1 MENKD
6 KKIEKKKTTS
16 RKTPAKK
23 KTTKSSNLNEKK
35 ITSKTSRK
43 RTIKKE
49 NIKKENIKKESNKVN
64 ILLQAIFFIL
74 LIVVVVLGIL
84 VVKKDNENKNKVVAN
99 IVVPVFEKD
108 NQSSITINADALTSD
123 YIVKVTN
130 YKSIDNVNKEEFTYD
145 VSIQNN
151 TSANVIVKKGKNGL
165 PRIYTKTYLN
175 AKIQKDEIG
184 GYKII
189 TEERT
194 KPVSSIEFIESKYSN
209 DNAKKDLVKLFNN
222 SRFDY
227 PKPIELIKTLIK
239 IYNNKNAIILDFFAG
254 SGTTGQAVV
263 ELNSED
269 NGNRQFI
276 LCTNNENNICEEV
289 TYQRLI
295 KVNYGTTKAKPLK
308 FNLKYYRT
316 SYIPRINTEEENIQ
330 ERKRIKCS

>member
-1 MENKD
+1 MENKE
-6 KKIEKKKTTS
+6 KKTENKKTTS
-16 RKTPAKK
+16 RKTPSKK
-23 KTTKSSNLNEKK
+23 RTTKSSNLNEKK

-151 TSANVIVKKGKNGL
+151 TSANVIVKKGKNGKNL
-165 PRIYTKTYLN
+165 MKDSKSTIISGEKLKKSVKENVYYYISVDDINKVKSKE
-175 AKIQKDEIG
+175 KILF
-184 GYKII
+184 KI
-189 TEERT
+189 
-194 KPVSSIEFIESKYSN
+194 VS
-209 DNAKKDLVKLFNN
+209 
-222 SRFDY
+222 
-227 PKPIELIKTLIK
+227 
-239 IYNNKNAIILDFFAG
+239 
-254 SGTTGQAVV
+254 
-263 ELNSED
+263 
-269 NGNRQFI
+269 
-276 LCTNNENNICEEV
+276 
-289 TYQRLI
+289 
-295 KVNYGTTKAKPLK
+295 
-308 FNLKYYRT
+308 
-316 SYIPRINTEEENIQ
+316 
-330 ERKRIKCS
+330 

>member
-35 ITSKTSRK
+35 ITSNTSRK

-151 TSANVIVKKGKNGL
+151 TSANVIVKKGKNGKNL
-165 PRIYTKTYLN
+165 MKDSKSTIISGEKLKKSVKENVYYYISVDNINKVKSKE
-175 AKIQKDEIG
+175 KILF
-184 GYKII
+184 KIL
-189 TEERT
+189 
-194 KPVSSIEFIESKYSN
+194 S
-209 DNAKKDLVKLFNN
+209 
-222 SRFDY
+222 
-227 PKPIELIKTLIK
+227 
-239 IYNNKNAIILDFFAG
+239 
-254 SGTTGQAVV
+254 
-263 ELNSED
+263 
-269 NGNRQFI
+269 
-276 LCTNNENNICEEV
+276 
-289 TYQRLI
+289 
-295 KVNYGTTKAKPLK
+295 
-308 FNLKYYRT
+308 
-316 SYIPRINTEEENIQ
+316 
-330 ERKRIKCS
+330 

>member
-43 RTIKKE
+43 RT
-49 NIKKENIKKESNKVN
+49 IKKENIKKESNKVN

-151 TSANVIVKKGKNGL
+151 TSANVIVKKGKNGKNL
-165 PRIYTKTYLN
+165 MKDSKSTIISGEKLKKSVKENVYYYISVDDINKVKSKE
-175 AKIQKDEIG
+175 KILF
-184 GYKII
+184 KIL
-189 TEERT
+189 
-194 KPVSSIEFIESKYSN
+194 S
-209 DNAKKDLVKLFNN
+209 
-222 SRFDY
+222 
-227 PKPIELIKTLIK
+227 
-239 IYNNKNAIILDFFAG
+239 
-254 SGTTGQAVV
+254 
-263 ELNSED
+263 
-269 NGNRQFI
+269 
-276 LCTNNENNICEEV
+276 
-289 TYQRLI
+289 
-295 KVNYGTTKAKPLK
+295 
-308 FNLKYYRT
+308 
-316 SYIPRINTEEENIQ
+316 
-330 ERKRIKCS
+330 

>member
-6 KKIEKKKTTS
+6 KKTEKKKTTS
-16 RKTPAKK
+16 RKIPSKK
-23 KTTKSSNLNEKK
+23 RTTKSSNLNEKK

-151 TSANVIVKKGKNGL
+151 TSANVIVKKGKDGKNLMKDSKSTIISGEKL
-165 PRIYTKTYLN
+165 KKSVKENVYYYISVDDINKVKSKE
-175 AKIQKDEIG
+175 KILF
-184 GYKII
+184 KI
-189 TEERT
+189 
-194 KPVSSIEFIESKYSN
+194 VS
-209 DNAKKDLVKLFNN
+209 
-222 SRFDY
+222 
-227 PKPIELIKTLIK
+227 
-239 IYNNKNAIILDFFAG
+239 
-254 SGTTGQAVV
+254 
-263 ELNSED
+263 
-269 NGNRQFI
+269 
-276 LCTNNENNICEEV
+276 
-289 TYQRLI
+289 
-295 KVNYGTTKAKPLK
+295 
-308 FNLKYYRT
+308 
-316 SYIPRINTEEENIQ
+316 
-330 ERKRIKCS
+330 

>member
-151 TSANVIVKKGKNGL
+151 TSANVIVKKGKDGKNLMKDSKSTIISGEKL
-165 PRIYTKTYLN
+165 KKSVKENVYYYISVDNINKVKSKE
-175 AKIQKDEIG
+175 KILF
-184 GYKII
+184 KIL
-189 TEERT
+189 
-194 KPVSSIEFIESKYSN
+194 S
-209 DNAKKDLVKLFNN
+209 
-222 SRFDY
+222 
-227 PKPIELIKTLIK
+227 
-239 IYNNKNAIILDFFAG
+239 
-254 SGTTGQAVV
+254 
-263 ELNSED
+263 
-269 NGNRQFI
+269 
-276 LCTNNENNICEEV
+276 
-289 TYQRLI
+289 
-295 KVNYGTTKAKPLK
+295 
-308 FNLKYYRT
+308 
-316 SYIPRINTEEENIQ
+316 
-330 ERKRIKCS
+330 

>member
-74 LIVVVVLGIL
+74 LLIVVVLGIL

-151 TSANVIVKKGKNGL
+151 TSANVIVKKGKNGKNL
-165 PRIYTKTYLN
+165 MKDSKSTIISGEKLKKSVKENVYYYISVDNINKVKSKE
-175 AKIQKDEIG
+175 KILF
-184 GYKII
+184 KI
-189 TEERT
+189 
-194 KPVSSIEFIESKYSN
+194 VS
-209 DNAKKDLVKLFNN
+209 
-222 SRFDY
+222 
-227 PKPIELIKTLIK
+227 
-239 IYNNKNAIILDFFAG
+239 
-254 SGTTGQAVV
+254 
-263 ELNSED
+263 
-269 NGNRQFI
+269 
-276 LCTNNENNICEEV
+276 
-289 TYQRLI
+289 
-295 KVNYGTTKAKPLK
+295 
-308 FNLKYYRT
+308 
-316 SYIPRINTEEENIQ
+316 
-330 ERKRIKCS
+330 

>member
-1 MENKD
+1 MENKE
-6 KKIEKKKTTS
+6 KKTEKKKTTS
-16 RKTPAKK
+16 RKTPSKK
-23 KTTKSSNLNEKK
+23 RTTKSSNLNEKK

-151 TSANVIVKKGKNGL
+151 TSANVIVKKGKNGKNL
-165 PRIYTKTYLN
+165 M
-175 AKIQKDEIG
+175 KDS
-184 GYKII
+184 KSTII
-189 TEERT
+189 SGE
-194 KPVSSIEFIESKYSN
+194 KL
-209 DNAKKDLVKLFNN
+209 KKSVK
-222 SRFDY
+222 
-227 PKPIELIKTLIK
+227 
-239 IYNNKNAIILDFFAG
+239 
-254 SGTTGQAVV
+254 
-263 ELNSED
+263 
-269 NGNRQFI
+269 
-276 LCTNNENNICEEV
+276 
-289 TYQRLI
+289 
-295 KVNYGTTKAKPLK
+295 
-308 FNLKYYRT
+308 
-316 SYIPRINTEEENIQ
+316 ENIYYYISVDDINKVKSK
-330 ERKRIKCS
+330 EKILFKIVS

>member
-16 RKTPAKK
+16 RKTPSKK
-23 KTTKSSNLNEKK
+23 RTTKSSNLNEKK

-84 VVKKDNENKNKVVAN
+84 VVKKDNEGKNKVVAN

-151 TSANVIVKKGKNGL
+151 TSANVIVKKGKNGKNL
-165 PRIYTKTYLN
+165 MKDSKSTIISGEKLKKSVKENVYYYISVDDINKVKSKE
-175 AKIQKDEIG
+175 KILF
-184 GYKII
+184 KI
-189 TEERT
+189 
-194 KPVSSIEFIESKYSN
+194 VS
-209 DNAKKDLVKLFNN
+209 
-222 SRFDY
+222 
-227 PKPIELIKTLIK
+227 
-239 IYNNKNAIILDFFAG
+239 
-254 SGTTGQAVV
+254 
-263 ELNSED
+263 
-269 NGNRQFI
+269 
-276 LCTNNENNICEEV
+276 
-289 TYQRLI
+289 
-295 KVNYGTTKAKPLK
+295 
-308 FNLKYYRT
+308 
-316 SYIPRINTEEENIQ
+316 
-330 ERKRIKCS
+330 

>member
-151 TSANVIVKKGKNGL
+151 TSANVIVKKGKNGKNL
-165 PRIYTKTYLN
+165 MKDSKSTIISGEKLKKSVKENVYYYISVDNINKVKSKE
-175 AKIQKDEIG
+175 KILF
-184 GYKII
+184 KIL
-189 TEERT
+189 
-194 KPVSSIEFIESKYSN
+194 S
-209 DNAKKDLVKLFNN
+209 
-222 SRFDY
+222 
-227 PKPIELIKTLIK
+227 
-239 IYNNKNAIILDFFAG
+239 
-254 SGTTGQAVV
+254 
-263 ELNSED
+263 
-269 NGNRQFI
+269 
-276 LCTNNENNICEEV
+276 
-289 TYQRLI
+289 
-295 KVNYGTTKAKPLK
+295 
-308 FNLKYYRT
+308 
-316 SYIPRINTEEENIQ
+316 
-330 ERKRIKCS
+330 

>member
-35 ITSKTSRK
+35 ITSKPSRK

-151 TSANVIVKKGKNGL
+151 TSANVIVKKGKNGKNL
-165 PRIYTKTYLN
+165 MKDSKSTIISGEKLKKSVKENVYYYISVDNINKVKSKE
-175 AKIQKDEIG
+175 KILF
-184 GYKII
+184 KI
-189 TEERT
+189 
-194 KPVSSIEFIESKYSN
+194 VS
-209 DNAKKDLVKLFNN
+209 
-222 SRFDY
+222 
-227 PKPIELIKTLIK
+227 
-239 IYNNKNAIILDFFAG
+239 
-254 SGTTGQAVV
+254 
-263 ELNSED
+263 
-269 NGNRQFI
+269 
-276 LCTNNENNICEEV
+276 
-289 TYQRLI
+289 
-295 KVNYGTTKAKPLK
+295 
-308 FNLKYYRT
+308 
-316 SYIPRINTEEENIQ
+316 
-330 ERKRIKCS
+330 

>member
-6 KKIEKKKTTS
+6 KKTEKKKSTS
-16 RKTPAKK
+16 RKIPSKK
-23 KTTKSSNLNEKK
+23 RTTKSSNLNEKK

-151 TSANVIVKKGKNGL
+151 TSANVIVKKGKNGKNL
-165 PRIYTKTYLN
+165 MKDSKSTIISGEKLKKSVKENVYYYISVDNINKVKSKE
-175 AKIQKDEIG
+175 KILF
-184 GYKII
+184 KIL
-189 TEERT
+189 
-194 KPVSSIEFIESKYSN
+194 S
-209 DNAKKDLVKLFNN
+209 
-222 SRFDY
+222 
-227 PKPIELIKTLIK
+227 
-239 IYNNKNAIILDFFAG
+239 
-254 SGTTGQAVV
+254 
-263 ELNSED
+263 
-269 NGNRQFI
+269 
-276 LCTNNENNICEEV
+276 
-289 TYQRLI
+289 
-295 KVNYGTTKAKPLK
+295 
-308 FNLKYYRT
+308 
-316 SYIPRINTEEENIQ
+316 
-330 ERKRIKCS
+330 